1 MSILAW
7 IIVGLIAGLIARA
20 LVPGEEPGGLLAD
33 LLVGILGA
41 VVGGWIFNALGIG
54 GVTGFN
60 LWSIWS
66 PSSARP
72 AAHHLPCRD
81 RPEDCLTNA

>member
-41 VVGGWIFNALGIG
+41 IVGGWIFSALGLAG
-54 GVTGFN
+54 STGLN
-60 LWSIWS
+60 LWSIIV
-66 PSSARP
+66 ATLG
-72 AAHHLPCRD
+72 AALLLIIYHAFVGR
-81 RPEDCLTNA
+81 RTVA

>member
-20 LVPGEEPGGLLAD
+20 LVPGEEPGGLLTD

-41 VVGGWIFNALGIG
+41 IVGGWIFSALGLAG
-54 GVTGFN
+54 ATGFN
-60 LWSIWS
+60 LWSIIV
-66 PSSARP
+66 ATIGAVLLLFIYHAFFGR
-72 AAHHLPCRD
+72 R
-81 RPEDCLTNA
+81 TVT